1 MTNRASAAGPFGALG
16 LEPGRELH
24 DDDIRAAWRRVAAAT
39 HPDRADGGDPAVFA
53 AAAAAYAVLRTATG
67 RGEALADLQAPG
79 APVTASPIG
88 DGRGARRGTGR
99 WLRSMPARMR
109 QGRPVVL
116 ALRVLLAAVAGAIA
130 VDAAGWQPASL
141 AIIAGVATW
150 LLCTAGGDL
159 APPR

>member
-67 RGEALADLQAPG
+67 RGEALADLLAPG
-79 APVTASPIG
+79 TPVTANSLG
-88 DGRGARRGTGR
+88 GGRGAHHGSGR
-99 WLRSMPARMR
+99 WLHSLPARIR

-116 ALRVLLAAVAGAIA
+116 ALRVLLAAAVVAVA
-130 VDAAGWQPASL
+130 VAATGWQPASL
-141 AIIAGVATW
+141 AILAGAATW
-150 LLCTAGGDL
+150 LLCTAGADL
-159 APPR
+159 APHR